1 MCIICCKPKGI
12 AMPSDTY
19 IENMW
24 CHNSDGAGVMYTK
37 NGKVI
42 IDKGYMSLEALK
54 AALKKIAKEVDLT
67 KEAMVLHFR
76 IGTAGGNTPQNTH
89 PFPVMDSIGAL
100 KKLKM
105 SVPIGVAHNGI
116 IPVTPRTKDISDT
129 MEYVASQLAPLYR
142 AVPKFYHDK
151 NLMTLVKNAIK
162 SKMAFLIGDGS
173 IYTIGD
179 FEEEE
184 GGLLFSN
191 HTYAYGYVPAY
202 RNSFGYYYGAEDKSW
217 NKYYGWGED
226 KDALIIMRPLMLLD
240 DGEYMVE
247 LDTGEFADTSMGLYF
262 IDENGSCYM
271 YDDAEEACLPLDTFT
286 AFNAQGLSLKFDMS
300 RAEVRK
306 TLSCCIV

>member
-300 RAEVRK
+300 RAEVMEVM
-306 TLSCCIV
+306 L